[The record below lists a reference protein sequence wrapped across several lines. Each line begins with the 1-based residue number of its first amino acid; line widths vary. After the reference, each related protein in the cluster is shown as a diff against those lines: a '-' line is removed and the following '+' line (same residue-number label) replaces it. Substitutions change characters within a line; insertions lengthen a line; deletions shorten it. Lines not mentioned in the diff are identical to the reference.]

1 MIDKSKDISLFDER
15 KTIKIVDSHCHLD
28 RLDLSS
34 LKYGLDKNL
43 HKNLETKEFNLK
55 DVLDHASANDV
66 AHMLCV
72 CIDLE
77 NFNNVIE
84 IAKKYPFISAS
95 FGKHPTD
102 LEGKEPSIA
111 DLVSC
116 AKKHKEVIA
125 LGETGL
131 DYFHG
136 DQSTIKLQKDRFV
149 THIEASVESNLPLI
163 IHSRDAKED
172 TLSFLKNT
180 TSKAPFGVFHCFTGD
195 YEMAKK
201 GIDVGFSISFS
212 GIITFKNATDL
223 QEVAKKLPLDALL
236 IETHS
241 PYLAP
246 VPYRGKSNFPGYVKQ
261 VALKLAELKGCDY
274 EQIAKQTTDNFLRCF
289 KLDNLAR

>member
-1 MIDKSKDISLFDER
+1 MIDRSKDSSSFNADD
-15 KTIKIVDSHCHLD
+15 TIKIVDSHCHLD
-28 RLDLSS
+28 RLDFSA
-34 LKYGLDKNL
+34 LKHGLDK
-43 HKNLETKEFNLK
+43 KSDKTEFNLE

-77 NFNNVIE
+77 NFNKVIE
-84 IAKKYPFISAS
+84 IAKKYPFITAS
-95 FGKHPTD
+95 YGKHPTD
-102 LEGKEPSIA
+102 TEGKEPSIA

-116 AKKHKEVIA
+116 ARDNKEVIA

-136 DQSTIKLQKDRFV
+136 DQNTIKLQKDRFV
-149 THIEASVESNLPLI
+149 THIEASVQANLPLI

-180 TSKAPFGVFHCFTGD
+180 TSKSPFGVFHCFTGD

-201 GIDVGFSISFS
+201 GIDLGFYISFS
-212 GIITFKNATDL
+212 GIITFKNAVEL
-223 QEVAKKLPLDALL
+223 QDIAKKLPLDALL
-236 IETHS
+236 IETDS

-274 EQIAKQTTDNFLRCF
+274 ETIAKQTTDNFLRCF
-289 KLDNLAR
+289 KLDSLSR